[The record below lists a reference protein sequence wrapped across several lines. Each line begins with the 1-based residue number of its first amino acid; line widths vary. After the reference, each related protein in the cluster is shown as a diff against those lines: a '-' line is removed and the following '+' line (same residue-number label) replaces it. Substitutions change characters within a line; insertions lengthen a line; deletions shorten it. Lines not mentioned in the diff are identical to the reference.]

1 MKKWELVDGIIC
13 CRSCSSRS
21 TWLLYVQLVN
31 KEKGKDVGSND
42 KAIHCPKETV
52 KCKPIQ
58 PTQKGNVLNP
68 MQLAKSGEGTIRRQA
83 SCFWVYT

>member
-13 CRSCSSRS
+13 CRRCSWRSR
-21 TWLLYVQLVN
+21 WLLYVQLVN
-31 KEKGKDVGSND
+31 KEKGKDVGSSE
-42 KAIHCPKETV
+42 KVIHCQKETV

-68 MQLAKSGEGTIRRQA
+68 
-83 SCFWVYT
+83 CN